1 MTDSEIT
8 VLGDAFAN
16 ILISHAAHGFATSS
30 LAGMGEITLRD
41 GLVVAAAAV
50 AAELRQGWLLTRE
63 FEPPD
68 WQNADVD
75 LLISR
80 RGNGGE
86 THLLAGL
93 ELKWWRREDGGN
105 AANRRKDLVRDF
117 FRAAALYSLVEQ
129 IAFVALLSTSASWD
143 ATATT
148 DGSDHVA
155 MGMLGTSGA
164 QQWNINPMIASS
176 AVRGAMRDLVGDV
189 PITNIFHTKLISN
202 AALHSNDQRRAFAK
216 VWSVKKP
223 QNSRFLDPDEVETL
237 LLGWP

>member
-8 VLGDAFAN
+8 ALGDAFAN

-41 GLVVAAAAV
+41 GLIVAAAAV
-50 AAELRQGWLLTRE
+50 GAELRQGWLLTRE
-63 FEPPD
+63 FEPPA

-105 AANRRKDLVRDF
+105 AANRRKELVRDF

-129 IAFVALLSTSASWD
+129 IAFVALLSTAASWD
-143 ATATT
+143 ATANTG
-148 DGSDHVA
+148 GSDHVA
-155 MGMLGTSGA
+155 MGMLGTSVS

-202 AALHSNDQRRAFAK
+202 AALHADDRRRAFAK

-223 QNSRFLDPDEVETL
+223 QNSRFLDRDEVETL
-237 LLGWP
+237 LLGWQ